1 MIPLLILA
9 AGAAALEIKRL
20 SNRPQGAEEAQALL
34 KRERHLNQVLQVVLL
49 SHAGWLTSVHILHPY
64 VS

>member
-1 MIPLLILA
+1 MIPLLIFA

-20 SNRPQGAEEAQALL
+20 TNRPQGAEEAQALL

-49 SHAGWLTSVHILHPY
+49 SHAVCLTSVRILHPY
-64 VS
+64 MS